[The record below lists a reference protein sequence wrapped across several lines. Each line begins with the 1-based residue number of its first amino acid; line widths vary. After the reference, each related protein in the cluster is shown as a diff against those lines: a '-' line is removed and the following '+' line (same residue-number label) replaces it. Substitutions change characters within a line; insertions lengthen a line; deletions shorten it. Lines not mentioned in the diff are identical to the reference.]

1 MSFPSSTGS
10 RKSLTITYTAA
21 KILSARIKQQTVD
34 ARDAAAAGTLRRFR
48 TLEYMTNLT
57 DAFNDFAIYRA
68 IPGLL
73 AYAKDQE
80 STPALNILNEM
91 DTMTDAITAV
101 RDWIVVNYP
110 VDPSGFLLTY
120 TITGGRFADTG
131 LSAALAAPLL
141 PFLDTLIAS
150 ID

>member
-1 MSFPSSTGS
+1 MSGGGGTRWCAPNP
-10 RKSLTITYTAA
+10 AA
-21 KILSARIKQQTVD
+21 IRIAAIERNQAREH
-34 ARDAAAAGTLRRFR
+34 AN
-48 TLEYMTNLT
+48 ET
-57 DAFNDFAIYRA
+57 DA
-68 IPGLL
+68 
-73 AYAKDQE
+73 E
-80 STPALNILNEM
+80 CETILNEM